1 MAAKRK
7 TKKKT
12 KKVSVVDEVKGTI
25 EYAVDLGRFIDHYD
39 EYAYIEELED
49 AREYVRGLATDKR
62 YCQAAI
68 ELYEYFIACCYE
80 KIEEVNTETDFHYF
94 VETLFVDWINARQ
107 AADCDAEETLRL
119 LLKWDEN
126 DDYCLCI
133 SAGDAA
139 KAMDRHGRKIYKQRL
154 LQQFEKAYA
163 KETKDGS
170 NEFNKLSWSTRK
182 PATDLKEV
190 YCVTKDANS
199 YVRLCQTLEPS
210 PCDCENI
217 ATIFKDKR
225 KYDIALEWT
234 EKGIKLEKVR
244 DWHNERSHGLAGLK
258 RELLAK
264 VGRKE
269 EALEAAWVKFQDY
282 PSDMGYEE
290 LMKYV
295 PRNQRA
301 KWRKKVVET
310 ACSAK
315 LDSNIV
321 RLLFELKERG
331 KLSDLI
337 MKSNEKTLEGIFY
350 YDAAKIAEKLERS
363 YKPAAARL
371 YLALTMDIVKAGRS
385 KAYHYAI
392 EYCDKLKTLY
402 EKTGQN
408 KKWIKLID
416 YFRQNHNRKR
426 SLMNSFEAIIDGD
439 KRKDENTLRQPANK
453 RLKKIR

>member
-12 KKVSVVDEVKGTI
+12 KKVNVVDEVKGTI
-25 EYAVDLGRFIDHYD
+25 EYAIDLGRFIDHYD
-39 EYAYIEELED
+39 EYAYIEELEE

-62 YCQAAI
+62 YYQAAI

-80 KIEEVNTETDFHYF
+80 KIEEVHTETAFHDF
-94 VETLFVDWINARQ
+94 VETLFVDWIHAQQ

-119 LLKWDEN
+119 LLKWAE
-126 DDYCLCI
+126 DDGYCLCI

-139 KAMDRHGRKIYKQRL
+139 KAMDRQGRKIYKQHL
-154 LQQFEKAYA
+154 LQQFEKAYT
-163 KETKDGS
+163 KETKDGPK
-170 NEFNKLSWSTRK
+170 EFNELSWSARN
-182 PATDLKEV
+182 PASDIKEV

-217 ATIFKDKR
+217 ARIFKEKQ
-225 KYDIALEWT
+225 KYDMALEWT
-234 EKGIKLEKVR
+234 EKGINLEEVR
-244 DWHNERSHGLAGLK
+244 DWHNERSHGLTGLR

-269 EALEAAWVKFQDY
+269 EALEAAWRKFQDD
-282 PSDMGYEE
+282 PCDMSYEE
-290 LMKYV
+290 LMEYV

-301 KWRKKVVET
+301 QWRKNAVET
-310 ACSAK
+310 ACCAK
-315 LDSNIV
+315 LDSGVV
-321 RLLFELKERG
+321 RLLFELKELD

-337 MKSNEKTLEGIFY
+337 MKSDEDTLEGLYY
-350 YDAAKIAEKLERS
+350 YDTVKIAEKLERS

-371 YLALTMDIVKAGRS
+371 CLALTMDIVKAGRS

-408 KKWIKLID
+408 KEWKKLID

-426 SLMNSFEAIIDGD
+426 SFMNSFEEIVDGE
-439 KRKDENTLRQPANK
+439 KRKDENTLQQRASK